1 MLVFRYTQCCILT
14 KCFIRAETTFNTY
27 FCYFKQNSNS
37 QTFEPQVCL
46 TSSSVSQPCYENY
59 LNQAAK
65 KHLVE
70 TLENSDTMLSRFVLS
85 SLFFP
90 YQ

>member
-1 MLVFRYTQCCILT
+1 MLVFRYTQYCILT
-14 KCFIRAETTFNTY
+14 KCFIRAETSFNTY
-27 FCYFKQNSNS
+27 CCYFKRNSNS

-46 TSSSVSQPCYENY
+46 TSHVSQPCYENY

-65 KHLVE
+65 THLVE
-70 TLENSDTMLSRFVLS
+70 TLENSDTMLSRFVPS